1 MPRLW
6 AKKDSTEQFLRRF
19 EAAAGGA
26 AVELLAAGGEY
37 DRFEVRRR
45 NGRIDTVDQLAS
57 ASARI
62 RLTLPVPLGTLGEG
76 ERLHFGGGPDAT
88 TPGLWL
94 CRDARGT
101 AESIDVIRTCFGEG
115 PSPSSTG
122 RHSAAALVLDELAFH
137 RFTRDPAWRDMGKR
151 FHLRHTP
158 YADRGGLWC
167 EVLITMEACG

>member
-1 MPRLW
+1 MPPLS
-6 AKKDSTEQFLRRF
+6 AKRDSTEEFLRWF

-26 AVELLAAGGEY
+26 AVELLAAGGDY

-45 NGRIDTVDQLAS
+45 NGRIDTVDQLVS

-62 RLTLPVPLGTLGEG
+62 RLTLPVPWEALGDG
-76 ERLHFGGGPDAT
+76 ERLHFGGPDAT

-94 CRDARGT
+94 RGDARGA

-115 PSPSSTG
+115 SSPSSPR

-151 FHLRHTP
+151 FHLRPTP

-167 EVLITMEACG
+167 QVLISMEACG